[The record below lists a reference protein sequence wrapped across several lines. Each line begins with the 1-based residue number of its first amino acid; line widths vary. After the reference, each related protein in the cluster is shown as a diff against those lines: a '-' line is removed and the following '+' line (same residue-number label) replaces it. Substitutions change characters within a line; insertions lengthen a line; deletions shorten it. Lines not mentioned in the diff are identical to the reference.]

1 MILLKLKFI
10 RINLMNIAEMNKLS
24 AKNDRLMWIITN
36 RIEVGEQYE
45 NKYRISSKLSIHD
58 VGISI
63 CKWNI

>member
-1 MILLKLKFI
+1 
-10 RINLMNIAEMNKLS
+10 MNIAEMNKLS

-45 NKYRISSKLSIHD
+45 NKYRISIRLSIHD